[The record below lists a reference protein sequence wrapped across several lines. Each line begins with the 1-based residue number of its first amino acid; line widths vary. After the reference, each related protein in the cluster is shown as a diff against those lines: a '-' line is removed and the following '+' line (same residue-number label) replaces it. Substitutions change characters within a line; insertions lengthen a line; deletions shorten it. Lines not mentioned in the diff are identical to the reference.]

1 MVGSVSSR
9 GVAKAGVAEGDRV
22 LCGGGGQGGGEQ
34 GLISESISFV
44 TDEFRVSSN
53 VLYIEKYHQKF
64 YILIAL
70 INKKICKDFIDT
82 HTPPPTP
89 NPFEGIGFPKIT
101 LFFPI

>member
-1 MVGSVSSR
+1 MVSCRGDTKGRVGSVGSR
-9 GVAKAGVAEGDRV
+9 GVAKAGVADGDRV
-22 LCGGGGQGGGEQ
+22 LGGGGGQGGGEQ

-89 NPFEGIGFPKIT
+89 T
-101 LFFPI
+101 RL